1 MLYMADYC
9 NWFFFLSFSS
19 LYEINLMESK
29 PAAGFYRLTISAT
42 PKKADK
48 RLLGTS
54 GAFVSLYDTS

>member
-1 MLYMADYC
+1 
-9 NWFFFLSFSS
+9 
-19 LYEINLMESK
+19 MESK

-54 GAFVSLYDTS
+54 GAYVSLYDTS